1 MPVVA
6 VLAPVLLALM
16 LGMRRLGGL
25 EADTARALKSLE
37 KSIDKLEAG
46 LASLAKIP
54 ELERRVAQLEE
65 SLRSVSNALGSMRE
79 FKGITREQIKAHEE
93 QIREARRSSSDLS
106 AHMPTIPRTDPHE

>member
-54 ELERRVAQLEE
+54 ELERRVAQLQVETKQ
-65 SLRSVSNALGSMRE
+65 LSN
-79 FKGITREQIKAHEE
+79 
-93 QIREARRSSSDLS
+93 
-106 AHMPTIPRTDPHE
+106 